1 MEDPPPLPPILAP
14 RGSGRRSCGD
24 SNSPEFEF
32 WMVRNPSLPP
42 PNLLSADELFSG
54 GVLLPL
60 HHLNLSNEAES
71 DASQSDR
78 GPDPESSAVE
88 SAELSANSALTS
100 SKRWRDIF
108 RKNDKRIGEDRIIK
122 ERRGDKK
129 SGSVSACSAELNINI
144 WPFAR
149 SGSAG
154 NASTRPRAPCSRSN
168 SKSRKWAGSPGRGG
182 VHLGRSRQVRRRVPV
197 AGTSKA
203 RVLNFKVPVC
213 MGYRQRFSCRSDAAG
228 GKGLRGAN
236 LFNIRSLFTKKL
248 Y

>member
-1 MEDPPPLPPILAP
+1 MEDPPPRIIAP
-14 RGSGRRSCGD
+14 CGD

-42 PNLLSADELFSG
+42 LNLLSADELFSG

-60 HHLNLSNEAES
+60 HHLNLSNQ
-71 DASQSDR
+71 AS
-78 GPDPESSAVE
+78 E
-88 SAELSANSALTS
+88 SAQLSTN

-108 RKNDKRIGEDRIIK
+108 RKKDKRIGEEHSIYKKKDKSSFK
-122 ERRGDKK
+122 EKRRDKK
-129 SGSVSACSAELNINI
+129 NGSVSAELNINI
-144 WPFAR
+144 WPFA
-149 SGSAG
+149 GSK
-154 NASTRPRAPCSRSN
+154 SRPVNRKVSSAPCSRSN
-168 SKSRKWAGSPGRGG
+168 SKARKWASSPGRGG

-203 RVLNFKVPVC
+203 RVLSFKVPVAVC
-213 MGYRQRFSCRSDAAG
+213 MGYRQHFSCRSDENSARG
-228 GKGLRGAN
+228 GEGVRGAN